1 MLLKARDF
9 AILVLARNAQ
19 EWCYD
24 SRSLPACSNTGRTID
39 LNPLGLSRSDSV
51 NDYQRGQTKLDQ
63 WRQEGDGTRS
73 RLSGTRSKLG
83 IFRDP
88 TAQRRALEVNSHW
101 AFSYAVAPGRSDE
114 SAQLL
119 WASVSKGSLR
129 NTPMD
134 GRVTAVSRRPLQI
147 VSPQSPIDRA
157 SLGPSH

>member
-1 MLLKARDF
+1 MVLLS
-9 AILVLARNAQ
+9 LCLARNAQ
-19 EWCYD
+19 QWRND
-24 SRSLPACSNTGRTID
+24 SRLLPACLDTGGTID
-39 LNPLGLSRSDSV
+39 LNPLSPSRSDSV